1 MKVEYYNRL
10 PHIAPPGST
19 FFVTFRLGDS
29 LPQKIFDE
37 LNQEIKEIVEK
48 LKKAK
53 GKKEVILNQWKL
65 YFQKLDHQLDSRRYG
80 NCYLERPEI
89 AKIVQDK
96 LHELDHDKYD
106 LICYTIMPNHVHA
119 LFDTL
124 IQLTDNQGLVLN
136 EIPKNYTQLDKI
148 MKSIKGSSAYLA
160 NKELGRKGKFWQ
172 KDSYD
177 HYVRDGDEQENIIH
191 YILQNPVKAGIVKD
205 WKDHPFTYLKENLI
219 G

>member
-1 MKVEYYNRL
+1 MKIEYYNRL

-29 LPQKIFDE
+29 LPQKIFVQ
-37 LNQEIKEIVEK
+37 LSQEIIEIVEK

-65 YFQKLDHQLDSRRYG
+65 YFQKLDYQLDTRRYG

-96 LHELDHDKYD
+96 LHELDDDKYD
-106 LICYTIMPNHVHA
+106 LICYTIMPNHVHV

-124 IQLTDNQGLVLN
+124 IQLIDNQGLILN
-136 EIPKNYTQLDKI
+136 DIPEDYTQLDKI